1 MTKKNEEAHR
11 AQEVSRFEEE
21 SMTKKNE
28 VQQVRDAY
36 EEAYRRF
43 ILVADQIVEEEAHRA
58 QEMSEVATTARR
70 AEWRVHNLQA
80 DYMLALEESGG
91 EFTAEV
97 EEIETRLA
105 KNADELALAGVS
117 LRAHAKAMA
126 EVCKAE
132 KQRLGELSTYWA
144 KLEGVAVRWI
154 RIAAAEKGDRFEAG
168 TFRVSLQKP
177 RASVVAVNEGPT
189 PDEQRCLVESG
200 LAVFEFRAS
209 KSAIGAE
216 LKKGAEVPGYMLE
229 YPAEKVVV
237 VK

>member
-11 AQEVSRFEEE
+11 AQEVSGDYMLALVEMMGARGNALHERSHAETRFTSE
-21 SMTKKNE
+21 N
-28 VQQVRDAY
+28 
-36 EEAYRRF
+36 EEAR
-43 ILVADQIVEEEAHRA
+43 RA
-58 QEMSEVATTARR
+58 QEMSEVATNARR

-80 DYMLALEESGG
+80 DYMPALEESGG